1 MFSKCILPTPRNTN
15 RQQCLWLGRR
25 WTTDFKNI
33 LQTKCRTNTML
44 KAYSNWL
51 VELLFT
57 IKCITS
63 LFSSVQLPL
72 YLSPLWIISGWGVSA
87 QKKRPQ
93 NLGLPLTP
101 NRSAHHESNNRLKA
115 VPGLFWGIE
124 TTEKRMRF
132 FHVQKLK
139 ANLFLNKNK

>member
-1 MFSKCILPTPRNTN
+1 
-15 RQQCLWLGRR
+15 
-25 WTTDFKNI
+25 
-33 LQTKCRTNTML
+33 ML

-63 LFSSVQLPL
+63 LFSSVQLYFL
-72 YLSPLWIISGWGVSA
+72 SISLLFESYLVDVCPPK
-87 QKKRPQ
+87 KKRPQ

-101 NRSAHHESNNRLKA
+101 NRSTHHESNNRLKA

-132 FHVQKLK
+132 FHFQKLK
-139 ANLFLNKNK
+139 ANLFLKKVRPLSYGFRLPSLILTSFLFVFFKQSFML